1 MRCRL
6 SRIFSVDAI
15 VSIRSFVADS
25 PSFLPAAIAL
35 YAAKKVLDRFDLM
48 DKICNRTYIY
58 NICWDDP
65 AVDYQILNITPDDVV
80 YQICSAGDIALDYA
94 TEGPSSPS
102 KIGRATRAYVPDVRI
117 LKNDALTRMF
127 IRRANERDRL
137 SRASYKVSAGYVGP
151 VASSHLGT
159 TAASESPVSAD
170 YQALS
175 SRSPQTLQNA
185 QSSPL

>member
-15 VSIRSFVADS
+15 VSIRSFGAAL

-102 KIGRATRAYVPDVRI
+102 KIVVCDMNLNQLWLFEGKIRMLRDPKLASDEWWGI
-117 LKNDALTRMF
+117 LGDSNVL
-127 IRRANERDRL
+127 
-137 SRASYKVSAGYVGP
+137 
-151 VASSHLGT
+151 
-159 TAASESPVSAD
+159 
-170 YQALS
+170 
-175 SRSPQTLQNA
+175 
-185 QSSPL
+185 